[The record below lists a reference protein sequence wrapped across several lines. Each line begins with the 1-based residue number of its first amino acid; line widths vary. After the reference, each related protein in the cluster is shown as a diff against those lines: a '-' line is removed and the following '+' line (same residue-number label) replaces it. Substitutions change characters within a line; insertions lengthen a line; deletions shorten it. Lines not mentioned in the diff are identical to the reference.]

1 MIDLV
6 LNDNLDNQLL
16 LAFTEKRTK
25 EDIDKLYEFLSTYM

>member
-6 LNDNLDNQLL
+6 ANNKDNLIL

-25 EDIDKLYEFLSTYM
+25 DEIDKLISCLDNIT

>member
-25 EDIDKLYEFLSTYM
+25 EDIDKLTSTLDSIT